1 MILSAS
7 RRTDIPAYYSDWFF
21 NRVREGYA
29 LVRNPMNAKQI
40 RRIDLRPEAV
50 EGIVFWTKNPTPMLN
65 KLPRLKEYMYYFQF
79 TLNAYDREVEE
90 GIPSKES
97 IVIPAFQRLSDRIG
111 PDRVIWRYDPI
122 FLNARYSFEAHIRN
136 FENLARHLSP
146 YTRKCVIS
154 FMDLY
159 RKTEKNMADFDIQ
172 QMIAQTQRN
181 LAKRLA
187 EIAQAHGLKLETCAE
202 QMDLEQYGVGHA
214 RCIDDRLLEKLLR
227 RPLKVRKDRNQRRE
241 CGCVESVDIGA
252 YNTCQGGCRYCYANS
267 SAKAVRANLER
278 HNARSPILIGEEKRE
293 EE

>member
-50 EGIVFWTKNPTPMLN
+50 DGIVFWTKNPAPMLTE
-65 KLPRLKEYMYYFQF
+65 LSRLEGYVYYFQF
-79 TLNAYDREVEE
+79 TLNAYGREVEK
-90 GIPSKES
+90 GIPSKEDV
-97 IVIPAFQRLSDRIG
+97 VIPAFQRLSDRIG

-122 FLNARYSFEAHIRN
+122 FLNAQYSVEAHIRN

-172 QMIAQTQRN
+172 QMTAQTQRN

-252 YNTCQGGCRYCYANS
+252 YNTCRGGCRYCYANS
-267 SAKAVRANLER
+267 SAKAVHANLER

>member
-50 EGIVFWTKNPTPMLN
+50 DGIVFWTKNPAPMLTE
-65 KLPRLKEYMYYFQF
+65 LSRLEGYVYYFQF
-79 TLNAYDREVEE
+79 TLNAYGREVEK
-90 GIPSKES
+90 GIPSKEDV
-97 IVIPAFQRLSDRIG
+97 VIPAFQRLSDRIG

-122 FLNARYSFEAHIRN
+122 FLNAQYSVEAHIRN

-252 YNTCQGGCRYCYANS
+252 YNTCRGGCRYCYANS
-267 SAKAVRANLER
+267 SAKAVHANLER

>member
-122 FLNARYSFEAHIRN
+122 FLNARYSFQAHIRN
-136 FENLARHLSP
+136 FENLAKRLSP
-146 YTRKCVIS
+146 YTEKCTIS
-154 FMDLY
+154 FLDFY
-159 RKTEKNMADFDIQ
+159 RKTEKRLESLFIREMSPESQSA
-172 QMIAQTQRN
+172 
-181 LAKRLA
+181 LAKNLA
-187 EIAQAHGLKLETCAE
+187 EIARAYGLKMDACAE
-202 QMDLEQYGVGHA
+202 KMDLRVYGVERA
-214 RCIDDRLLEKLLR
+214 RCIDDRLLAKLLG
-227 RPLKVRKDRNQRRE
+227 RPLAFRKDKNQRPE

-252 YNTCQGGCRYCYANS
+252 YNTCRGGCRYCYANAG
-267 SAKAVRANLER
+267 AKAVCANVER
-278 HNARSPILIGEEKRE
+278 HNDVSPILVGEWGEK
-293 EE
+293 